1 MATATMYKG
10 LAVCLTASALLAAA
24 PLGPANEM
32 TLQPES
38 KLWVDGT
45 STVRGFTCSTTGFTA
60 KIESEKPQSI
70 AALMLG
76 TKVVR
81 TVVADFP
88 TDKLDCKN
96 GTMNEH
102 MRKAIKAEDNPTIE
116 FRLGSYD
123 MLTSEGQIKGQLRG
137 TLVMGGVEKPVVID
151 ATAKPEGE
159 GKLRVT
165 GTTKLRMTEWGLKP
179 PTLMFGTMKVNE
191 NVQVG
196 FDLLLKD

>member
-1 MATATMYKG
+1 MARAPIHRF
-10 LAVCLTASALLAAA
+10 LAVTLTAGALIAATPNTA
-24 PLGPANEM
+24 GTGLL
-32 TLQPES
+32 LQPES
-38 KLWVDGT
+38 RLWVDGT
-45 STVRGFTCSTTGFTA
+45 STVRAFTCGTTTFTA
-60 KIESEKPQSI
+60 KIESEAPQSV

-76 TKVVR
+76 QKAVK

-88 TDKLDCKN
+88 TEALDCKN

-102 MRKAIKAEDNPTIE
+102 MRKAIKAQDNPTIE
-116 FRLGSYD
+116 FRLASYD
-123 MLTSEGQIKGQLRG
+123 VLTENGQIKGQLRG
-137 TLVMGGVEKPVVID
+137 TLQMGGVEKPVVID
-151 ATAKPEGE
+151 AAGTRTADGQ
-159 GKLRVT
+159 LRVT

>member
-1 MATATMYKG
+1 MATATMYKAITIG
-10 LAVCLTASALLAAA
+10 LTASALLAAA
-24 PLGPANEM
+24 PLGTANEM

-45 STVRGFTCSTTGFTA
+45 STVRAFSCSTTKFTA
-60 KIESEKPQSI
+60 KIESEAPQSV

-76 TKVVR
+76 KKTVR

-88 TDKLDCKN
+88 TENLDCRN

-102 MRKAIKAEDNPTIE
+102 MRKALKASDNPTIE
-116 FRLGSYD
+116 FKLGSYD
-123 MLTSEGQIKGQLRG
+123 MLTSDGQIKGQLRG
-137 TLVMGGVEKPVVID
+137 TLVMGGVEKPVTID

-165 GTTKLRMTEWGLKP
+165 GTTKLAITQWGLKP

-191 NVQVG
+191 NVQVS

>member
-1 MATATMYKG
+1 MGTATMYRTIS
-10 LAVCLTASALLAAA
+10 VCLTASALLAAT
-24 PLGPANEM
+24 PLGPAKEM
-32 TLQPES
+32 KLQPES

-45 STVRGFTCSTTGFTA
+45 STVRAFNCSTTQFTA
-60 KIESEKPQSI
+60 KIETEAPQSI

-76 TKVVR
+76 QKAVQ

-102 MRKAIKAEDNPTIE
+102 MRKALKASDNPTIQ

-123 MLTSEGQIKGQLRG
+123 MATTDGQIKGQLRG

-151 ATAKPEGE
+151 ATAKPAGE
-159 GKLRVT
+159 GQLRVT

>member
-1 MATATMYKG
+1 MATATMYRG
-10 LAVCLTASALLAAA
+10 LTVCLTASALLAAA
-24 PLGPANEM
+24 PLGPANEI

-45 STVRGFTCSTTGFTA
+45 STVRAFTCSTTGFTA
-60 KIESEKPQSI
+60 KIESENPQSI

-88 TDKLDCKN
+88 TDKLDCRN

-159 GKLRVT
+159 GRLRVA

>member
-1 MATATMYKG
+1 MGTAPMYRTIT
-10 LAVCLTASALLAAA
+10 VVLTASALLAAA

-45 STVRGFTCSTTGFTA
+45 STVRAFSCGTTKFTA
-60 KIESEKPQSI
+60 KIESEAPQSI
-70 AALMLG
+70 ASLMLG
-76 TKVVR
+76 KKAVQ

-88 TDKLDCKN
+88 TANLDCKN

-102 MRKAIKAEDNPTIE
+102 MRKALKAEDNPNIQ
-116 FRLGSYD
+116 FRLASYD
-123 MLTSEGQIKGQLRG
+123 IATTEGQIKGQLRG
-137 TLVMGGVEKPVVID
+137 TLAMGGVEKPVLID
-151 ATAKPEGE
+151 ATAKPAGE
-159 GKLRVT
+159 GFLRVT

-191 NVQVG
+191 NVQVS

>member
-1 MATATMYKG
+1 M
-10 LAVCLTASALLAAA
+10 S
-24 PLGPANEM
+24 
-32 TLQPES
+32 LQPQS
-38 KLWVDGT
+38 RLWVDGT
-45 STVRGFTCSTTGFTA
+45 STVRAFSCSTTKFTA
-60 KIESEKPQSI
+60 KIETEAPQSV

-76 TKVVR
+76 QKAVR

-88 TDKLDCKN
+88 SEGLDCRN

-102 MRKAIKAEDNPTIE
+102 MRKALKAKDNPTIQ
-116 FRLGSYD
+116 FKLASYD
-123 MLTSEGQIKGQLRG
+123 VSTENGRIKGQLRG
-137 TLVMGGVEKPVVID
+137 TLLMGGVEKPVVID
-151 ATAKPEGE
+151 AAGTKTAEGQ
-159 GKLRVT
+159 LRVT